1 MSDTLDDLIE
11 EFLAW
16 QDGVRGLSAHSVQAY
31 RRDLSQMVRI
41 LSAVNPNF
49 TGSAPV
55 CSVQASDLRSCIG
68 QLSRDKKAASSIN
81 RFIAAVRNFFA
92 YCRRFDY
99 IKIDPAAELKTVK
112 QPVRVPKFMNAA
124 EVDDLCRCPIDNPL
138 LWAERDNA
146 LFEMLYSS
154 GCRVSEI
161 AGIKLED
168 LSVLQDSALVRG
180 KGGKDRRVFFSHDAV
195 VSLKRYMQEREKRLR
210 ELGLLQAGK
219 NPAALFINWKGTNLS
234 ARGIRFII
242 SRYSSAEGTNRHVSP
257 HVFRHTFAT
266 AMIGAGADIRTVQ
279 EMLGHSSISTTQRY
293 THVTTAQLKALYNC
307 AHPHGT
313 K

>member
-1 MSDTLDDLIE
+1 MSDTLDNLIE

-31 RRDLSQMVRI
+31 RRDLSQMLRI

-55 CSVQASDLRSCIG
+55 CSVQTSDLRSCIG

-81 RFIAAVRNFFA
+81 RFI
-92 YCRRFDY
+92 
-99 IKIDPAAELKTVK
+99 
-112 QPVRVPKFMNAA
+112 AA

-168 LSVLQDSALVRG
+168 LSALQDSALVRG

-219 NPAALFINWKGTNLS
+219 DPAALFINCKGTNLS
-234 ARGIRFII
+234 VRGIRFII

-293 THVTTAQLKALYNC
+293 THVTTAQLKALYNR